1 MKCEKYLEM
10 IDELVEGD
18 LDEQNA
24 RQVNLH
30 IFTCQE
36 CEYHYEI
43 LKQEREM
50 YEQHFEI
57 EPSTELWTEFQTKL
71 KVAQANNTVK
81 PSNPFAGIFD
91 WKSGIFER
99 LKLTPAL
106 VCAALLFIFGI
117 SFGLLSL
124 LSNNEVSESALITKT
139 ELRSPHA
146 TGANSVEI
154 IKDNPQI
161 SQEKTGA
168 FKDDSLQIKKRTS
181 ENRFSNERIVFDA
194 KAKKTVL
201 KEVRSTKQA
210 FSARERKF
218 LAKVVQLNKRGQMQK
233 LQAGNLESEAE
244 GDFYSLPFA
253 GIFEHS
259 KEELQMLRV
268 ELPRSSLVALG
279 LNPPLE
285 NEKGIIKTDLLV
297 SSDGI
302 TRAIR
307 LVK

>member
-1 MKCEKYLEM
+1 MTCEECLNLV
-10 IDELVEGD
+10 DDLVEGD
-18 LDEQNA
+18 LAEQNV

-30 IFTCQE
+30 NFTCRDCAYQ
-36 CEYHYEI
+36 YEI

-57 EPSTELWTEFQTKL
+57 EPSTQLWTEFQTKL
-71 KVAQANNTVK
+71 MAARANNTVK
-81 PSNPFAGIFD
+81 SSNPFAKMVG
-91 WKSGIFER
+91 WKSGILER
-99 LKLTPAL
+99 LRFTPVLT
-106 VCAALLFIFGI
+106 CAALLFIFGI
-117 SFGLLSL
+117 SFGLLNFLPS
-124 LSNNEVSESALITKT
+124 NEVSENALIIKT

-146 TGANSVEI
+146 TVANSVET

-161 SQEKTGA
+161 SQEKTEA
-168 FKDDSLQIKKRTS
+168 FKDNSLQIKKRTS
-181 ENRFSNERIVFDA
+181 GNRFSNERIVFDA

-201 KEVRSTKQA
+201 VEVSSAKQA
-210 FSARERKF
+210 ISVRERN
-218 LAKVVQLNKRGQMQK
+218 LSAKVAQLNKSGQMQQ
-233 LQAGNLESEAE
+233 LQEGNSETEVE

-253 GIFEHS
+253 GIFEDS
-259 KEELQMLRV
+259 KEELQILRV
-268 ELPRSSLVALG
+268 EIPRSSLVALG
-279 LNPPLE
+279 LNPPIE

>member
-1 MKCEKYLEM
+1 MNCEKYLNL
-10 IDELVEGD
+10 IDDLFEGD
-18 LDEQNA
+18 LDRQTA
-24 RQVNLH
+24 SQVNLH
-30 IFTCQE
+30 ISACRE
-36 CEYHYEI
+36 CAYHYGI
-43 LKQEREM
+43 LKQERAM
-50 YEQHFEI
+50 YESYFEI
-57 EPSTELWTEFQTKL
+57 EPSKELWTQLQTKL
-71 KVAQANNTVK
+71 NVAQANNTVK
-81 PSNPFAGIFD
+81 SPNPLAKMFG

-99 LKLTPAL
+99 LRFTPVLA
-106 VCAALLFIFGI
+106 CAALLFIFGI

-146 TGANSVEI
+146 TVANSVET

-161 SQEKTGA
+161 SQEKTEA
-168 FKDDSLQIKKRTS
+168 FKDNSLQIKKRTS
-181 ENRFSNERIVFDA
+181 GNRFSNERIVFDA
-194 KAKKTVL
+194 KAKKTVF

-218 LAKVVQLNKRGQMQK
+218 LAKVVQLDKRGQMQQ
-233 LQAGNLESEAE
+233 LQAGNLETEAE

-253 GIFEHS
+253 GILEHS

-279 LNPPLE
+279 LKPPLE

>member
-1 MKCEKYLEM
+1 MKCEKYLNL
-10 IDELVEGD
+10 IDDLVEGD

-30 IFTCQE
+30 IFTCRD
-36 CEYHYEI
+36 CEYHYET
-43 LKQEREM
+43 LKQERQM

-57 EPSTELWTEFQTKL
+57 ESSTQLWTEFQTKL
-71 KVAQANNTVK
+71 KVTKANNIVK
-81 PSNPFAGIFD
+81 SSNIFVRLFD
-91 WKSGIFER
+91 WKSNIFER
-99 LKLTPAL
+99 LKLTPVLA
-106 VCAALLFIFGI
+106 CAALLFIFGI
-117 SFGLLSL
+117 SFGLLNFL
-124 LSNNEVSESALITKT
+124 PNNEVSENALITKT
-139 ELRSPHA
+139 DLGSPHIK
-146 TGANSVEI
+146 GANPVETI
-154 IKDNPQI
+154 EVNPQI
-161 SQEKTGA
+161 SQEKTGT
-168 FKDDSLQIKKRTS
+168 FQEESLQIKKKIS
-181 ENRFSNERIVFDA
+181 ENSFSNDRIVLDT
-194 KAKKTVL
+194 KAKKTVF
-201 KEVRSTKQA
+201 KEERSTKQA
-210 FSARERKF
+210 FAARERNF
-218 LAKVVQLNKRGQMQK
+218 SAKVAQLNERGQMQK